1 MAGQQIPQQVP
12 GLFTQITASELFA
25 CGVRTDGSILCWGHS
40 HVIRHIP
47 PAGLPDDKATRS
59 HTAGAFTKF
68 VQVSCSQ
75 HHCCALDNNA
85 HAHCFG
91 YGDDHGEIYPP
102 IKSNYTL
109 VKAPKDKFSVGMSG
123 GVVEEEEEDEDEDE
137 EEAAGAADT
146 DSYDDEEEE
155 EQGAGS
161 AQEAA
166 KKAEAVLMERLQFK
180 QISVG
185 EGISCG
191 ITLVAPGE
199 NPGAGPGTGTGAE
212 VDANGVPYSD
222 GDLVCWGNRK
232 GHTKMAPHTKGPF
245 KQVSVG
251 PLGVCVLQS
260 PDAPNLSAFSRPH
273 AMHCWGFVTNF
284 INATE
289 ASSFSWDQVAVSS
302 LSACAVT
309 MVSELQCW
317 GPGYHDVEKR
327 PLDIEIA

>member
-1 MAGQQIPQQVP
+1 M
-12 GLFTQITASELFA
+12 
-25 CGVRTDGSILCWGHS
+25 
-40 HVIRHIP
+40 P
-47 PAGLPDDKATRS
+47 PAGLPDDKATSS
-59 HTAGAFTKF
+59 HTAGAQTKF

-91 YGDDHGEIYPP
+91 YGNDHGEIYPP
-102 IKSNYTL
+102 VKSNFTL
-109 VKAPKDKFSVGMSG
+109 AKAPKGSKLSVEMSG
-123 GVVEEEEEDEDEDE
+123 TVMDEEEEEEEEE
-137 EEAAGAADT
+137 EEAEEGADA
-146 DSYDDEEEE
+146 DSYDDEDE
-155 EQGAGS
+155 EQGTGS
-161 AQEAA
+161 ALDAT
-166 KKAEAVLMERLQFK
+166 KKAEAVLLERLQFK

-191 ITLVAPGE
+191 VTLA
-199 NPGAGPGTGTGAE
+199 GAGGAAGAGTAVE
-212 VDANGVPYSD
+212 VDASGVPYSD

-232 GHTKMAPHTKGPF
+232 GHMNMAPHTKGPY

-251 PLGVCVLQS
+251 PLGVCALQS
-260 PDAPNLSAFSRPH
+260 ADAPNLSAKSRPH
-273 AMHCWGFVTNF
+273 AMSCWGFVTNF

-289 ASSFSWDQVAVSS
+289 ASSFSWDQVAVGS

-317 GPGYHDVEKR
+317 GPGYHDVERR